1 MYTVTLIKRTWC
13 LGMVAAVVL
22 AFAGCGCGGD
32 DPPDTTVE
40 KALEKTIEQGVR
52 EEGKQADVQI
62 NQADESFSMT
72 VTDENDEK
80 STMTMNV
87 GEDSSNVS
95 ITGPE
100 GKMEM
105 QSGPDAKVPEDFPED
120 VAVYPGMK
128 IQMVMENPGPVFSV
142 SGTTTDTAEEVSAF
156 YKKTCVEKGWTQAM
170 DMTQQ
175 EGTSMMHF
183 QKEKRMLVVL
193 ISVDSGGV
201 IINLNTGIE

>member
-1 MYTVTLIKRTWC
+1 
-13 LGMVAAVVL
+13 
-22 AFAGCGCGGD
+22 
-32 DPPDTTVE
+32 
-40 KALEKTIEQGVR
+40 
-52 EEGKQADVQI
+52 
-62 NQADESFSMT
+62 
-72 VTDENDEK
+72 
-80 STMTMNV
+80 
-87 GEDSSNVS
+87 
-95 ITGPE
+95 
-100 GKMEM
+100 MEM

-193 ISVDSGGV
+193 ISVESGEV